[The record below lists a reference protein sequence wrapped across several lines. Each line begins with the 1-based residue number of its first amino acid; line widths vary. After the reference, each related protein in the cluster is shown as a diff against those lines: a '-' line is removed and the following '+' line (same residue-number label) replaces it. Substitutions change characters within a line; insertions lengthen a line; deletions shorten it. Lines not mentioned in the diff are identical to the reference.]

1 MRKIIAILAIAMM
14 TASCATAQEYRY
26 EVGAALGVSGYIG
39 DVNDGNMYTQPGIAG
54 GGIFRYNMNSRF
66 AVKANLLYVGLS
78 GDSKH
83 VDRKFPNNGHYE
95 FKSSVIDLG
104 GQAEVNFL
112 NFGMG
117 ARYKNY
123 KRISPY
129 MVAGVGATMA
139 FVDGQ
144 TNFTFNIPL
153 GAGVKYRVKDRLN
166 LGFEFTM
173 HKEFG
178 DKIDGLSDLNGV
190 KHGFGKNTDWYSV
203 AMFTVTFEFGKRC
216 VKCHYVE

>member
-1 MRKIIAILAIAMM
+1 MRKIIAILATAMM
-14 TASCATAQEYRY
+14 TASGATAQEYRY

-104 GQAEVNFL
+104 GQAEFNFL

-153 GAGVKYRVKDRLN
+153 GAGVKYRVK
-166 LGFEFTM
+166 
-173 HKEFG
+173 
-178 DKIDGLSDLNGV
+178 IDGLSDLNGV